1 MNNTLFIIIIIAFGL
16 LAMFVIPQF
25 LVRRATFKVIQIFQ
39 QHNAIGVKNA
49 KEIDELGLSP
59 RSFVEGMFR
68 GRDYKPRALQS
79 LIRSEIVLMTEDG
92 KLYISEE
99 KLISLKLYK
108 S

>member
-1 MNNTLFIIIIIAFGL
+1 MDNTLFIIVIAVL
-16 LAMFVIPQF
+16 AILAMFVIPQF
-25 LVRRATFKVIQIFQ
+25 LLRRATFKVIQIFQ

-49 KEIDELGLSP
+49 KAIDELGLS
-59 RSFVEGMFR
+59 RRTFVEGMFR

-79 LIRSEIVLMTEDG
+79 LMRSEIVLMTEDG

-99 KLISLKLYK
+99 KLISLRLYK